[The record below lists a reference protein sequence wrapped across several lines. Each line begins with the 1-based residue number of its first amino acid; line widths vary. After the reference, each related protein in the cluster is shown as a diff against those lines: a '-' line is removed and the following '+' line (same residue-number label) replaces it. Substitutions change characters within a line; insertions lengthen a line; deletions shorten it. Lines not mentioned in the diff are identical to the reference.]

1 MRNDIYTSE
10 IDCEQCG
17 KSYQAEG
24 TSSGDGWNEPFEF
37 EPFDE
42 MCDSCT
48 NGHQLTI
55 TIKVVGDE
63 DFKSCNRDDWVALME
78 GFPETHVLD
87 VEITK
92 TKIAS

>member
-1 MRNDIYTSE
+1 
-10 IDCEQCG
+10 
-17 KSYQAEG
+17 
-24 TSSGDGWNEPFEF
+24 
-37 EPFDE
+37 